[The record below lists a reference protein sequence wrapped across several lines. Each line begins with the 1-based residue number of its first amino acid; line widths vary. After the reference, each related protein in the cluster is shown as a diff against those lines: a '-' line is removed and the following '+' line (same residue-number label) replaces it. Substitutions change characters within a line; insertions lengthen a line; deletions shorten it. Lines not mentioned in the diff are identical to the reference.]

1 MDNLYI
7 SQDIIWKGR
16 KYYISN
22 MFINGR
28 ILIRLSNSEK
38 KFTVYYTEI
47 TPA

>member
-7 SQDIIWKGR
+7 NQDIIWKGR

-22 MFINGR
+22 MFINGN

-38 KFTVYYTEI
+38 KFMVYYTDI
-47 TPA
+47 IPV